1 MRFSTALFVWVLL
14 VLATVAE
21 LALFRTPLDRT
32 LFTVSLFGLAGLKAL
47 MIAVFYQ
54 QVTREG
60 GDVAVF
66 YFFTLWVALGLI
78 IGVLTSM
85 SQITATHV

>member
-21 LALFRTPLDRT
+21 LALFRIPLDRT
-32 LFTVSLFGLAGLKAL
+32 VFTVALFGLAGLKAL

-54 QVTREG
+54 QVIREG
-60 GDVAVF
+60 RDVAAF
-66 YFFTLWVALGLI
+66 YLFALLVALGLI
-78 IGVLTSM
+78 IGTLTSM
-85 SQITATHV
+85 SGMTTTHV